1 MMRLT
6 EAAKVLQA
14 KVAGFDVAFEGVS
27 TDTRTLKQ
35 GHLFVAI
42 RGERYD
48 GHGFLAA
55 AADAGA
61 AAAMVDSAGDK
72 AQSRLPLLVVDDTRL
87 ALGRLAGH
95 WRGRF
100 RMPLVALTGSSGK
113 TTVKEMLAA
122 ILRHAAGGGA
132 SRAGTADPVLAT
144 RGNLNNDIGLPLM
157 LLDLRQAHHY
167 AVIEM
172 GMNHAGEIRYLA
184 QLADPDVA
192 LVTNAGRAHIEF
204 LGSEEAIARAKSEI
218 FESLRPEAIA
228 VFNADDVFAPL
239 WRELTRGRRCVTF
252 GLEQA
257 ADMSGTYQLRELE
270 SDIVL
275 KSSSG
280 QAPVRLSAPG
290 VHNVRNALAAAAA
303 ATALDVP
310 LGVIAAGLERFSGIK
325 GRLQRKRGLNGAV
338 LIDDTYN
345 ANPESVRAALC
356 VLAQAPGRRIFV
368 FGDMGE
374 LGREAA
380 RLHAEIGACAKE
392 AHLECM
398 LTLGES
404 SAEASRTF
412 GRNAKHFSLIEDLL
426 ADLQSALAPD
436 VTVLVKGS
444 RFMKMER
451 VVQALERDDKREAQA
466 VRREEKKA

>member
-1 MMRLT
+1 MMRLL

-14 KVAGFDVAFEGVS
+14 KVAGVDVAFEGVS
-27 TDTRTLKQ
+27 TDTRTLKR

-61 AAAMVDSAGDK
+61 AAAMVDSAGDT

-95 WRGRF
+95 WRSRF

-122 ILRHAAGGGA
+122 ILRNAAGGGA
-132 SRAGTADPVLAT
+132 SRAADPVLAT

-157 LLDLRQAHHY
+157 LLELTQAHDY

-184 QLADPDVA
+184 RLADPDVA

-204 LGSEEAIARAKSEI
+204 LGSEEAIARAKGEI

-228 VFNADDVFAPL
+228 VFNADDAFAPL
-239 WRELTRGRRCVTF
+239 WREGTKGRRCVDF
-252 GLEQA
+252 GLERPA
-257 ADMSGTYQLRELE
+257 AVSGTYRLSELV
-270 SDIVL
+270 SDIAL
-275 KSSSG
+275 RTSSG
-280 QAPVRLSAPG
+280 EIDVRLSAPG

-303 ATALDVP
+303 ATALDIP
-310 LGVIAAGLERFSGIK
+310 PSVIAAGLERFSGIK
-325 GRLQRKRGLNGAV
+325 GRLQRKRGRNGAA

-345 ANPESVRAALC
+345 ANPESVRAAIS
-356 VLAQAPGRRIFV
+356 VLAQATGRRIFV

-380 RLHAEIGACAKE
+380 RLHAEIGDCAKE
-392 AHLECM
+392 ADLECM

-412 GRNAKHFSLIEDLL
+412 GRNAKHFSRIEDLL
-426 ADLQSALAPD
+426 ADLQNALAPD

-451 VVQALERDDKREAQA
+451 VVQALEQDDKREERG